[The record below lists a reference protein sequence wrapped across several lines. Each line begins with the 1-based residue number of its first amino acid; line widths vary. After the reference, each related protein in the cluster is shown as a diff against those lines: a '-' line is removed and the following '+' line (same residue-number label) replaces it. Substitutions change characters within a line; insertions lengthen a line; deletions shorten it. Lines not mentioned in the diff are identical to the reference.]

1 MFENY
6 VCQGVN
12 TFFMKKI
19 FVIAISLLFVGVA
32 FSQPIDTARFR
43 LDFTPSLQ
51 NFHKITQPALIPDEM
66 PEPVNFEYE
75 IAPQAIDLS
84 FSPAPIKP
92 VKFPGDVMKKLY
104 RNFLK
109 VGFGYPVTPLGELC
123 IHNFDNSKFSY
134 GLNVNHISGWAP
146 PIGKEMKKYA
156 YAPFSDT
163 RVLLFF
169 NTFFKNQTLYSSV
182 GYNHEVAHLY
192 GFSKDLGF
200 DAKYYEKSERFDL
213 KNNFHHLYA
222 EVGVRSN
229 FAQEEAKLKQDVR
242 LNYDFLFGEKP
253 YVDQEHHI
261 GITST
266 FAYDF
271 MFKKLNGFL
280 RPQLDFNTDYY
291 IHNWS
296 NSYKLVCK
304 PEPCPDSQQ
313 FSGTYNSFKIEFIPT
328 AKFAVREYHV
338 RLGMGIPIINILD
351 INMKGDV
358 KCPVYPVAEVQLGI
372 VPGVLSIYAGV
383 DGEAKYNSLKD
394 LLYENPFVKKG
405 LDSLRFSK
413 TQISVF
419 GGVKGNILR
428 KLNYHI
434 SARYSRTKDMA
445 FFFLDTASLLK
456 NQFEVV
462 YSNVDF
468 VNVCANLNWQVV
480 NKLYLNLEANYW
492 GYFNLNN
499 IEKPWYKPNWEVA
512 LSGKYYLKEKFI
524 FDANMKLG
532 FGRYALMPYLNAED
546 IIAYKIDKMKPVLN
560 FGVGFEYLIT
570 KRFSFFAMVN
580 NIGAQYFSKY
590 YDFKNIGFN
599 AIVGITYSFGDES
612 LRKVKNVR

>member
-1 MFENY
+1 MLRNY
-6 VCQGVN
+6 VCQGVKV
-12 TFFMKKI
+12 FFMKKI
-19 FVIAISLLFVGVA
+19 FVIIISIFFMGVA
-32 FSQPIDTARFR
+32 FAQPIDTARFL
-43 LDFTPSLQ
+43 LDFTPKLQ
-51 NFHKITQPALIPDEM
+51 NFNKITQTADIPEDT

-75 IAPQAIDLS
+75 IVPQQIELP
-84 FSPAPIKP
+84 FSLTPLKP
-92 VKFPGDVMKKLY
+92 LKLPGDVMKKLY

-109 VGFGYPVTPLGELC
+109 IGFGYPITPLGELC
-123 IHNFDNSKFSY
+123 IHNFDNTKFSY
-134 GLNVNHISGWAP
+134 GLNVNHISAWAP

-163 RVLLFF
+163 RIHLFL

-182 GYNHEVAHLY
+182 DYNHRVAHLY
-192 GFSKDLGF
+192 GFSKDLYF
-200 DAKYYEKSERFDL
+200 DDFYYEKPCRDNL
-213 KNNFHHLYA
+213 KNNFHHVYA
-222 EVGVRSN
+222 EIGMRSN
-229 FAQEEAKLKQDVR
+229 FAQEEAKFKQDVR
-242 LNYDFLFGEKP
+242 LNYDFFYTQKHDMENHVG
-253 YVDQEHHI
+253 VA
-261 GITST
+261 SV

-271 MFKKLNGFL
+271 LFKKLNGFL
-280 RPQLDFNTDYY
+280 RPQLDFNADYY
-291 IHNWS
+291 LYNWS
-296 NSYKLVCK
+296 NGFVC
-304 PEPCPDSQQ
+304 PSHTCPWEFQ
-313 FSGTYNSFKIEFIPT
+313 GTYNSFKLEFIPT
-328 AKFAVREYHV
+328 AKFAVREYHI

-351 INMKGDV
+351 VNMKGKV

-383 DGEAKYNSLKD
+383 DGNTKYNSLKD
-394 LLYENPFVKKG
+394 LLYENPFVKPA

-419 GGVKGNILR
+419 GGAKGNIVR

-445 FFFLDTASLLK
+445 FFILDKASLLK
-456 NQFEVV
+456 NQFDVV
-462 YSNVDF
+462 YSDVDM

-492 GYFNLNN
+492 GYFNLKS

-532 FGRYALMPYLNAED
+532 FSRYALVPHPIMTVLPDGDYFVYEPE
-546 IIAYKIDKMKPVLN
+546 KMKPILN

-570 KRFSFFAMVN
+570 KRFSCFATVN
-580 NIGAQYFSKY
+580 NVGFQHFSKY
-590 YDFKNIGFN
+590 YDFKNVGFN

-612 LRKVKNVR
+612 LRKSKNVR